1 MAVAGAG
8 QRARRQALTDM
19 RYFLPR
25 TGSFF
30 LRFVGHLAA
39 SLPACQLSIQST
51 VAQPAEPGCKV
62 TFLVAMGKYLFG
74 GVNVPIREA

>member
-8 QRARRQALTDM
+8 QRARRQALTDL
-19 RYFLPR
+19 RYFFPR

-30 LRFVGHLAA
+30 CVSWATC
-39 SLPACQLSIQST
+39 LPACQLSIQST
-51 VAQPAEPGCKV
+51 VAQPAELGCKV
-62 TFLVAMGKYLFG
+62 LVAMGKYGKYLFG